1 LKVNYP
7 PYQFDTAKNKGY
19 LIRPRK
25 VVGKMK
31 KRTTIYLD
39 EDLHKKVRMLAIKEN
54 TTMAKIFVQALRR
67 YLAEIE
73 EDPRQEKFAQI
84 LGKAQ

>member
-1 LKVNYP
+1 
-7 PYQFDTAKNKGY
+7 
-19 LIRPRK
+19 
-25 VVGKMK
+25 MK

-39 EDLHKKVRMLAIKEN
+39 EDLHKKVRMMAIREN
-54 TTMAKIFVQALRR
+54 TTMAKIFVHALKR

-84 LGKAQ
+84 LNKP

>member
-1 LKVNYP
+1 
-7 PYQFDTAKNKGY
+7 
-19 LIRPRK
+19 
-25 VVGKMK
+25 MK